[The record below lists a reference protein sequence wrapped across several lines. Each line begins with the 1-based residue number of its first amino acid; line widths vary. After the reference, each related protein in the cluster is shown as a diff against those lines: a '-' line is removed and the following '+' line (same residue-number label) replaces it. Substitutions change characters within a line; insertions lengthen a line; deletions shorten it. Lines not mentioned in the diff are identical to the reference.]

1 MIVIDDP
8 SAPSSYGS
16 NPAAIGK
23 LQTIKDKSIG
33 CYEEREGAR
42 LGAR

>member
-8 SAPSSYGS
+8 LAPSSYGS

-33 CYEEREGAR
+33 CYEERE
-42 LGAR
+42 